1 MIVRKLLFPRLYKG
15 LNLQLHYIVLYV
27 MKELKSGDC
36 SILYPLNTG
45 NTIQYSL
52 IFKPATFITV
62 HIVMGK
68 HQDFLEIMKH

>member
-1 MIVRKLLFPRLYKG
+1 
-15 LNLQLHYIVLYV
+15 